1 LRPGDKQS
9 SSVSLVIAPTLLS
22 DRAADPWSLAVP
34 RWKYFGTFAI
44 QYLVWMGLYFG
55 VNALTAGRSALQP
68 LLPGEERLP
77 LVVAAYPFYA
87 SAYPLVVLPLF
98 LCATRRAYLRTQLAC
113 ALASLIA
120 FAVYLA
126 FPMPYP
132 RPALTLDGFWGQLLA
147 FEWSFDEPR
156 NTFPSLHVAFGW
168 LIYFAL
174 RGEAPRW
181 RPWLLFLAVAISIST
196 VLVKQHFIADVG
208 SGALLAWVSWRVAGR
223 WTAQVTTPRV
233 A

>member
-1 LRPGDKQS
+1 
-9 SSVSLVIAPTLLS
+9 VIAPTRLPDS
-22 DRAADPWSLAVP
+22 AADPWSLPVP
-34 RWKYFGTFAI
+34 RLRYFGSFAI
-44 QYLVWMGLYFG
+44 QYLVWMGLYFA

-68 LLPGEERLP
+68 LLPGEHLIP
-77 LVVAAYPFYA
+77 LVAAAYPFYA

-98 LCATRRAYLRTQLAC
+98 LCRTRRAYLRTQLAC
-113 ALASLIA
+113 GLASLTA

-126 FPMPYP
+126 MPMPYP
-132 RPALTLDGFWGQLLA
+132 RPLHLTLDGFWGHLLA

-168 LIYFAL
+168 LIYLAL
-174 RGEAPRW
+174 RNEAPRW

-208 SGALLAWVSWRVAGR
+208 SGALLAWVAWRVAGR
-223 WTAQVTTPRV
+223 WTAQVTAVTKGISFTNR
-233 A
+233 